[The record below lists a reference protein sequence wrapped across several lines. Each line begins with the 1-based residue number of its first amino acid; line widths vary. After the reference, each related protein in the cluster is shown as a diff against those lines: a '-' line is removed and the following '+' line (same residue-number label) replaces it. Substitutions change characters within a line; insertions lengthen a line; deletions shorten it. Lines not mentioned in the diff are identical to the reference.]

1 MISEVVAR
9 QRAFFETGATKP
21 LKTRLEAL
29 CKLQSA
35 LRENEAKLAEALRA
49 DLNKAPGESYMTE
62 IGMVLE
68 EVRFAIKHLRG
79 WMKTRRVST
88 PLAHFHAKSFIMPEP
103 YGLALVI
110 SPWNYPV
117 QLSLSP
123 VIGAIAAGNCVVLK
137 PSAYAPATSH
147 ALADILGSVYNPG
160 FVTVIEGGREQNQ
173 ALLTEKFDYIFFTG
187 SVEVGRHVMEC
198 AAKNLTPVSLEL
210 GGKSPVIVDET
221 ANLKTAAARVAF
233 GKILNAGQTCVAP
246 DYVLVQSSVK
256 EAFLKELEE
265 AMQACFPMRDEHN
278 LPHIVNAKHFERLMG
293 LMKSGTVY
301 FGGQADPEARH
312 ISPAILDNVSP
323 EDPVM
328 QEEIFGPILP
338 VLGFDTLNDAVSFV
352 NARPHPLAL
361 YLFTTSKQTEKA
373 VLERVPFGGGCIND
387 TIVHLA
393 NPGMGFGGVGESGMG
408 SYHGKRSFDTFTHY
422 KSILK
427 KFNWIDLN
435 MRYHPYSNKKEKMVR
450 MLVK

>member
-9 QRAFFETGATKP
+9 QRAYFETGATKP
-21 LKTRLEAL
+21 LKARLEAL
-29 CKLQSA
+29 RKLQNA
-35 LRENEAKLAEALRA
+35 LRENETKLAGALMA
-49 DLNKAPGESYMTE
+49 DLNKSPGESYMTE

-68 EVRFAIKHLRG
+68 EVRYAIRHLRG
-79 WMKTRRVST
+79 WMKTRGVPT
-88 PLAHFHAKSFIMPEP
+88 PLAHFHAKSFMVPEP

-123 VIGAIAAGNCVVLK
+123 VVGAIAAGNCVVLK

-147 ALADILGSVYNPG
+147 ALAELLGSIYDPG
-160 FVTVIEGGREQNQ
+160 YVTVIEGGREQNQ

-198 AAKNLTPVSLEL
+198 AARNLTPVSLEL

-246 DYVLVQSSVK
+246 DYVLVQNSVK
-256 EAFLKELEE
+256 DAFLKELKA
-265 AMQACFPMRDEHN
+265 AMQACFPAYDECD

-301 FGGQADPEARH
+301 FGGQADPETRH
-312 ISPAILDNVSP
+312 MSPAILNNVSP
-323 EDPVM
+323 DDPVM

-338 VLGFDTLNDAVSFV
+338 VLGFDTLNDAIAFV

-361 YLFTTSKQTEKA
+361 YLFTASRQTEKT
-373 VLERVPFGGGCIND
+373 VLERVPFGGGCVND

-408 SYHGKRSFDTFTHY
+408 SYHGKQSFDTFTHY

-427 KFNWIDLN
+427 KFNWLDLN
-435 MRYHPYSNKKEKMVR
+435 MRYHPYNKTKEKMVR
-450 MLVK
+450 MLVR